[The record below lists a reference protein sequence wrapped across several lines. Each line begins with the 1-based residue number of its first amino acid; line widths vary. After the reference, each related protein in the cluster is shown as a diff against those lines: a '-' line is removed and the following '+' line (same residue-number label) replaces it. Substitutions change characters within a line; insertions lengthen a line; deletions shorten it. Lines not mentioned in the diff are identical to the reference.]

1 MLRLMRRSI
10 GVLACAMLLAVS
22 YAQPPH
28 QVRNADFPSFKLLS
42 GATDSDG
49 FPTSG
54 AKLCLLKAT
63 GICFQMPSYNGYSGG
78 SVTYEFGLDPVGE
91 KVPVTGDGSVILFS
105 AQFSGGGSG
114 TLDRL
119 AILRY
124 GADGRIV
131 NLLPYV
137 GVTNQSDR
145 AIWQIATVS
154 NFPILV
160 TADFDWA
167 EGETHFSEHRYVVK
181 AYKFDPEKDR
191 YLEALS
197 YETSKKYPGLDEV
210 DRVDVLNAERAQILK
225 RIETP
230 SQTKR

>member
-10 GVLACAMLLAVS
+10 GVLACAMSLAVS

-91 KVPVTGDGSVILFS
+91 RVPVTGDGSMILFS

-131 NLLPYV
+131 RSAAVRRSDEPERQSNLADCDGFEFSYS
-137 GVTNQSDR
+137 SDCR
-145 AIWQIATVS
+145 
-154 NFPILV
+154 LRL
-160 TADFDWA
+160 
-167 EGETHFSEHRYVVK
+167 G
-181 AYKFDPEKDR
+181 
-191 YLEALS
+191 
-197 YETSKKYPGLDEV
+197 
-210 DRVDVLNAERAQILK
+210 
-225 RIETP
+225 
-230 SQTKR
+230 

>member
-1 MLRLMRRSI
+1 MLHLRGCSI

-54 AKLCLLKAT
+54 AKLCLLKAAGT
-63 GICFQMPSYNGYSGG
+63 CFQMPSNKEYSGG

-91 KVPVTGDGSVILFS
+91 KVPVTGGGSVVLFS

-137 GVTNQSDR
+137 GVTNQNDR
-145 AIWQIATVS
+145 AIWQISTVS

-197 YETSKKYPGLDEV
+197 YKTSKKYPGLDDV
-210 DRVDVLNAERAQILK
+210 DRINVLNAERTQIL
-225 RIETP
+225 RRLGAP
-230 SQTKR
+230 SN